1 MQPHKL
7 KKSFKILFHNVINT
21 ILFASENQGFPLLA
35 TMHIKYNVW
44 KKNTTSQ
51 QSQKWILKFCF
62 AALFRQ
68 YSECENN
75 KKSFSRNLSDKFSES
90 RNYKVV
96 IPTNLAYET
105 YILPLFLT
113 DSVILPHLPLSTSLN
128 EFNKNNFSVH
138 YFPIFLVTFFNV
150 VRIWNWKRFHYTL
163 DDLYLIDIFIKT
175 STWCCQQLFLT
186 MGKIPESSKKID
198 HVVKICFTLLNIV
211 FNSCRMS
218 FSII

>member
-1 MQPHKL
+1 MLRKIRVFPYLQPCIL
-7 KKSFKILFHNVINT
+7 NITFEKKIQLHNNAKNGYLNFVLLLYSDNIRSAKIT
-21 ILFASENQGFPLLA
+21 
-35 TMHIKYNVW
+35 
-44 KKNTTSQ
+44 KKAFQEIYQTNFQ
-51 QSQKWILKFCF
+51 
-62 AALFRQ
+62 
-68 YSECENN
+68 
-75 KKSFSRNLSDKFSES
+75 NLEIT
-90 RNYKVV
+90 KVV
-96 IPTNLAYET
+96 IPTNLAYGT

-138 YFPIFLVTFFNV
+138 YFPIFFVTFFNV

-175 STWCCQQLFLT
+175 LTWCCQQLFLT

>member
-1 MQPHKL
+1 MLRKIRVFPYLQPC
-7 KKSFKILFHNVINT
+7 ILNITF
-21 ILFASENQGFPLLA
+21 E
-35 TMHIKYNVW
+35 

-163 DDLYLIDIFIKT
+163 DDLYLIYIFIKT
-175 STWCCQQLFLT
+175 LTWCCQQLFLT

>member
-1 MQPHKL
+1 MFCCFIQTIFRSAKIT
-7 KKSFKILFHNVINT
+7 KKAFQEIHQTNF
-21 ILFASENQGFPLLA
+21 Q
-35 TMHIKYNVW
+35 
-44 KKNTTSQ
+44 
-51 QSQKWILKFCF
+51 
-62 AALFRQ
+62 
-68 YSECENN
+68 
-75 KKSFSRNLSDKFSES
+75 NLEIT
-90 RNYKVV
+90 KVV

-113 DSVILPHLPLSTSLN
+113 DNVILPHLPLSTSLS

-175 STWCCQQLFLT
+175 LTWCCQQLFLT